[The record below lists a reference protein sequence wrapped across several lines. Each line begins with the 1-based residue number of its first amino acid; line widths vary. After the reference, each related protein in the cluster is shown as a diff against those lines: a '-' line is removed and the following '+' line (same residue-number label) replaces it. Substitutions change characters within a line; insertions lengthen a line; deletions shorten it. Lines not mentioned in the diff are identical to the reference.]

1 MTASRVTTVAALAAA
16 ICTLAGCSPKPDT
29 TISSIQEPPAAAEK
43 CPPSAEASG
52 PDAKS
57 LSAEFA
63 KLQLPSGTCY
73 FNVYAS
79 PSSRHSGKLWVTVA
93 FRMPAPTLPDHLR
106 PIATD
111 VAHLLKKTEIG
122 QRTAVLDV
130 NNMGGL
136 VAAKERVLITDENF
150 EAHPWDGT
158 PSREAEFA
166 IWTPKPPD

>member
-1 MTASRVTTVAALAAA
+1 
-16 ICTLAGCSPKPDT
+16 
-29 TISSIQEPPAAAEK
+29 
-43 CPPSAEASG
+43 
-52 PDAKS
+52 
-57 LSAEFA
+57 
-63 KLQLPSGTCY
+63 
-73 FNVYAS
+73 
-79 PSSRHSGKLWVTVA
+79 
-93 FRMPAPTLPDHLR
+93 MPAPTLPDHLR

-150 EAHPWDGT
+150 EAHPWDGS